1 MREEGDG
8 GKEGGSIH
16 PRKCLPL
23 WDKMF
28 GGLKA
33 IHMNHQRTR
42 QERKP
47 SCIQY
52 IFKYGSLD
60 APLLPYC
67 PGQVPMGAHSSS
79 AKNWGW
85 AVTQRKCLNGSTTCT
100 PVKGPTPDAK
110 LPARGY
116 QCRLALSLR
125 PCFLEAS
132 PTVEKA
138 VSCYKADQ
146 LVASL
151 QSFVSTQSLLAVRK
165 F

>member
-1 MREEGDG
+1 
-8 GKEGGSIH
+8 
-16 PRKCLPL
+16 
-23 WDKMF
+23 MF

-60 APLLPYC
+60 APVLPWASAYGC
-67 PGQVPMGAHSSS
+67 SQLKRQKLMMGGYTEKVFKWFNYMYPCARAHPGCEVTCQGVPS
-79 AKNWGW
+79 
-85 AVTQRKCLNGSTTCT
+85 
-100 PVKGPTPDAK
+100 
-110 LPARGY
+110 
-116 QCRLALSLR
+116 RLALSLR

-138 VSCYKADQ
+138 VSCYKVDQ
-146 LVASL
+146 LVALLPSFSSV
-151 QSFVSTQSLLAVRK
+151 QSSLAVCK
-165 F
+165 FRSAEEER